1 MVKKKI
7 CVITT
12 NKHLTSLVKELI
24 VEQKKNIQLIE
35 GALDKAMQMAV
46 ELENQGVEVF
56 VTTAGNAVYLREQ
69 TEIPVV
75 SIPANAFDHLY
86 TLHQVIKYP
95 PEIVAVFHY
104 RSKHTSMDQIEEVLG
119 YKPLHFIFN
128 NEIEARKHLDTAQ
141 KKGIKV
147 IVGGGFICELASS
160 LSFITQ
166 PVEISKEALLH
177 AINEAEAVATV
188 RRKERGEAMKFKA
201 VLDLCSEAII
211 ATNKENRITVIN
223 PMAEKLSKTS
233 AQHAVGQPVS
243 EIFPGLNFDTVL
255 NSKIPNFGEIE
266 TINRAKVI
274 SNKVP
279 IIFDNLEVV
288 GVVAN
293 FQEISRIQK
302 MEAYIRKEVYTQKK
316 EAKFN
321 FSDIVGKSKEMQQA
335 IYFAKTYGKTDET
348 TLITGESGCGKELFA
363 GSIHNMSQRR
373 FGPFMAVNCAAIPA
387 NLLESELFGYKEG
400 AFTGATKG
408 GKPGLFELA
417 HGGTLFL
424 DEVGEIPI
432 HLQAKLL
439 RALQEKEV
447 MRVGGN
453 EITPV
458 NVRIIAATNKDLLHG
473 IINGDFRKDLYYR
486 LNVLHLKI
494 PTLKERLEDI
504 PDLCNYILN
513 KIAPYL
519 VDELKSLIIS
529 NISKYNHEWPG
540 NVRELENLMR
550 RMVAVLQNTPIFASR
565 AIIKEILELHIGETS
580 KIDQVNS
587 GIKSVITIPVEG
599 ELQDIMTDVE
609 KQIYKKFLQKSNGSK
624 SDLAQKLGIG
634 RTTLWRKLN
643 KLGL

>member
-1 MVKKKI
+1 MVENKI

-12 NKHLTSLVKELI
+12 NKHLTSLVKEI
-24 VEQKKNIQLIE
+24 MAEQKKSIQFIE

-56 VTTAGNAVYLREQ
+56 VTTAGNALYLREQ

-86 TLHQVIKYP
+86 TLHHVIKYP
-95 PEIVAVFHY
+95 AETVAIFHY
-104 RSKHTSMDQIEEVLG
+104 RWKHFRMDQIEEVLG
-119 YKPLHFIFN
+119 YKPLHFIFH
-128 NEIEARKHLDTAQ
+128 NEVEAHKHLESA
-141 KKGIKV
+141 KKQGIKV
-147 IVGGGFICELASS
+147 IVGGGFICELAS
-160 LSFITQ
+160 LLNFISQ
-166 PVEISKEALLH
+166 PVKTSKEALLH

-211 ATNKENRITVIN
+211 ATNKENRVTVIN
-223 PMAEKLSKTS
+223 PMAEKLFKTS
-233 AQHAVGQPVS
+233 AQLAIGRPVS
-243 EIFPGLNFDTVL
+243 EILPGLNFDAVL
-255 NSKIPNFGEIE
+255 NGKIPSFGEIE
-266 TINRAKVI
+266 TINRTRVI

-293 FQEISRIQK
+293 FQEISKIQK
-302 MEAYIRKEVYTQKK
+302 MEAQIRKEVYTQKK

-321 FSDIVGKSKEMQQA
+321 FSDIVGKSKKMQQA
-335 IYFAKTYGKTDET
+335 IYFAKTYSNTDET
-348 TLITGESGCGKELFA
+348 ALLTGESGCGKELFA

-387 NLLESELFGYKEG
+387 SLLESELFGYQEG

-458 NVRIIAATNKDLLHG
+458 NVRIIAATNKDLLQS
-473 IINGDFRKDLYYR
+473 ITKGDFRRDLYYR

-494 PTLKERLEDI
+494 PTLRERLEDI

-519 VDELKSLIIS
+519 VNELKALIIS
-529 NISKYNHEWPG
+529 KISKYNHDWPG

-550 RMVAVLQNTPIFASR
+550 RMVAVLQNTPLFASR
-565 AIIKEILELHIGETS
+565 TIINEILAAHTGETS
-580 KIDQVNS
+580 KFYDGNNNI
-587 GIKSVITIPVEG
+587 GTITISVEG
-599 ELQDIMTDVE
+599 DLQDIITDVE
-609 KQIYKKFLQKSNGSK
+609 KQIYEKFLQKSNGSK
-624 SDLAQKLGIG
+624 SELAQKLGIG